1 MGEAAIQT
9 TEGRKF
15 GVELSK
21 ICFKLEFVANALEKE
36 DHPAGEI
43 LSGITRE
50 LDSLVEPVAGLQGVQ
65 S

>member
-1 MGEAAIQT
+1 MEAAIQI

-15 GVELSK
+15 GGELAK
-21 ICFKLEFVANALEKE
+21 ICIKFEFVANALEND

-43 LSGITRE
+43 LSGITKE
-50 LDSLVEPVAGLQGVQ
+50 LDGLVEPVAGLQGAQ

>member
-1 MGEAAIQT
+1 MEAAIQI

-15 GVELSK
+15 DVELAK
-21 ICFKLEFVANALEKE
+21 ICIKLEFVANALEKE

-50 LDSLVEPVAGLQGVQ
+50 LDSLVDPVAGLQGAQ